1 MTITAPVDEVPGM
14 ASIGTVIVADL
25 QLAVTL
31 AVIDRELA
39 VETRANVGRALAAV
53 GGLGAVARPS

>member
-1 MTITAPVDEVPGM
+1 M